1 MVSFRVKKSL
11 DHAEIGLLEGFNSKF
26 PTSNPTPFI
35 CGVPPGFHV
44 RFFKTTNFHTPPPP
58 TSWKKKW
65 TAPYLFDI
73 GLVLQTKTMWI
84 CLITKV
90 KSRQDVKKS
99 SD

>member
-11 DHAEIGLLEGFNSKF
+11 GHAEIGLLEGFNSKF

-35 CGVPPGFHV
+35 CGVPPGFMCG
-44 RFFKTTNFHTPPPP
+44 FSKPPISTVPP
-58 TSWKKKW
+58 HLLKKKW